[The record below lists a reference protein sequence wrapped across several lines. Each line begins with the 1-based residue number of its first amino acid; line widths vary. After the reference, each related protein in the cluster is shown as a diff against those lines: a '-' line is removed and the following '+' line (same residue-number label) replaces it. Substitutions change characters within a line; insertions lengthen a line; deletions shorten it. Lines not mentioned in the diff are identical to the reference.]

1 MKSKTKFEI
10 AQAAGISTEL
20 LRRWMMVH
28 RREIGAMGVKTTRKV
43 LPPRVVRYMCRELG
57 IDDEDFFSKVLRLF
71 CEVLRFLGFKVLLL

>member
-57 IDDEDFFSKVLRLF
+57 IEDEDFYTKPINLKVN
-71 CEVLRFLGFKVLLL
+71 

>member
-43 LPPRVVRYMCRELG
+43 LPPRVVRYLCRELG
-57 IDDEDFFSKVLRLF
+57 LDDGDFVD
-71 CEVLRFLGFKVLLL
+71 